1 MWAKLIGTVGGWM
14 GNHYANTQSQANA
27 SKSRQQNFMF
37 GEMAANAADER
48 FRKQY
53 LDFFSP
59 KAQLKQL
66 KEAGLSP
73 SLMYQGGAGGAGGAT
88 APQGGGAGG
97 IQAPYYPTSALEMA
111 QVQNIMAQTEKTKAE
126 TETETGSNE
135 RGKAEIHKMLQE
147 SVNLKTANAY
157 TKAMT
162 AAQNWQ
168 NYITSSTAD
177 YSIREAAYKSQQA
190 AFDMEKMYWQAARTK
205 QDFEYNQQVFD
216 TRVEAEKQSFVNLQL
231 DALVKKSGMALTSQ
245 QIENL
250 KGQLSML
257 YDESMREWGKLDVQ
271 RADQEKRAELIDKEV
286 QNFERKLEQTDKSLR
301 IQNRNSWFNNINST
315 IRTIAYSAS
324 CVASFLP
331 TNSGMPIPPVLEPSG
346 INQYY

>member
-1 MWAKLIGTVGGWM
+1 M
-14 GNHYANTQSQANA
+14 GNHYANTQAQANA
-27 SKSRQQNFMF
+27 SKARQQNFMY

-48 FRKQY
+48 YRKQY

-59 KAQLKQL
+59 KAQLRQL

-73 SLMYQGGAGGAGGAT
+73 SVMYQGGAGAGGAT

-97 IQAPYYPTSALEMA
+97 IQAPYYPTSALEAA

-126 TETETGSNE
+126 TETETGANE

-190 AFDMEKMYWQAARTK
+190 AYDMENTYWQAARTK
-205 QDFEYNQQVFD
+205 QDFKYNQQVFD
-216 TRVEAEKQSFVNLQL
+216 TRVESEKQNFVNLQL
-231 DALVKKSGMALTSQ
+231 DAIVKKSGVALTAQ

-250 KGQLSML
+250 KGELSML
-257 YDESMREWGKLDVQ
+257 YDTSMREWAKLDVQ

-301 IQNRNSWFNNINST
+301 IQNRNSWFNNINSS

-331 TNSGMPIPPVLEPSG
+331 TSSGAPIPPVLEPSG
-346 INQYY
+346 LNQYY